1 MEVAKPTLPKYRRP
15 KMKIEQAM
23 QVMDQVRRKFVGTG
37 EDHEALRSALATII
51 EFVKDNKP
59 TIEENALASQIDS

>member
-1 MEVAKPTLPKYRRP
+1 
-15 KMKIEQAM
+15 MKIEQAM